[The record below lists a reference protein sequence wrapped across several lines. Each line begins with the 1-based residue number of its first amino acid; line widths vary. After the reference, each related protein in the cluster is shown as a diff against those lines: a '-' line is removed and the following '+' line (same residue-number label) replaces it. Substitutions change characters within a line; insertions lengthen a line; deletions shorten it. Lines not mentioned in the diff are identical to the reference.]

1 MTKEIDISK
10 LENPYIQVVWED
22 VNENFTQDR
31 IKSVKHYFQKKYNTT
46 NVNVITKV
54 KTAQGETEQT
64 IDVSVN
70 IMDTN
75 YQVELLKQ
83 YLNGKG
89 YDDYLDSILSHN
101 NMVENKMRE
110 NETETT
116 IFKKWYI
123 DGRLYYHKVIDLKNP
138 QEGIKELRY
147 IDPMKMRFVRQEKK
161 QDNNVIG
168 PNIAGRDEQKNG
180 IAPEIE
186 EYFVYTPNISFLPR

>member
-10 LENPYIQVVWED
+10 FENPYIQVVWED

-70 IMDTN
+70 VMDTN

-83 YLNGKG
+83 YLSGKG
-89 YDDYLDSILSHN
+89 YDNYLDSILSHN

-123 DGRLYYHKVIDLKNP
+123 KNIEFSNFLSYGENQKIDFEKCSGLTVIESSPPNFGGKC
-138 QEGIKELRY
+138 IRY
-147 IDPMKMRFVRQEKK
+147 DT
-161 QDNNVIG
+161 
-168 PNIAGRDEQKNG
+168 NIEVNFDVDYIVNKLG
-180 IAPEIE
+180 
-186 EYFVYTPNISFLPR
+186 FLPDELK